1 MSCLSSFGA
10 RLPPFFSSF
19 FFFNDTATPEIYTLS
34 LHDALPIFV
43 RPSIS
48 SNVALSTRTWP
59 GIPSYSKVSTIRLG
73 GTTSLYSPWNP
84 YTLPS
89 ASRWMNRQVPPGRTS
104 IFSTVVVYLLGP
116 HHRGISFGSVHAFQT
131 SSLGAS
137 KMYVVTSSRS
147 DVLTGLLF
155 AGMFLFLLSF
165 RLAGLP

>member
-1 MSCLSSFGA
+1 MQYRKTPPILRSAERTGVVNPFGPHHFFISPGSVHAFHTRSRGASKIRVITSPLS
-10 RLPPFFSSF
+10 R
-19 FFFNDTATPEIYTLS
+19 
-34 LHDALPIFV
+34 
-43 RPSIS
+43 R
-48 SNVALSTRTWP
+48 P

-137 KMYVVTSSRS
+137 KMYV
-147 DVLTGLLF
+147 
-155 AGMFLFLLSF
+155 
-165 RLAGLP
+165 

>member
-1 MSCLSSFGA
+1 MQYRKAPPILRSAERTGVVNPFG
-10 RLPPFFSSF
+10 PHHFF
-19 FFFNDTATPEIYTLS
+19 
-34 LHDALPIFV
+34 
-43 RPSIS
+43 IS
-48 SNVALSTRTWP
+48 PGSVHAFHTRSR
-59 GIPSYSKVSTIRLG
+59 GASKIRLG

-147 DVLTGLLF
+147 GVLTGLLF